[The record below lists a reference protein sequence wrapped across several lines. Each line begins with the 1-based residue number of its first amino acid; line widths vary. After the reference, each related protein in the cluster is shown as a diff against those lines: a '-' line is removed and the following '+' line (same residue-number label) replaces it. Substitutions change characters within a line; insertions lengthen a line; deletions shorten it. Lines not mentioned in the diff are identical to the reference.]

1 MGRHLAAAAGGVRGG
16 ADGLEEML
24 FDGGAEG
31 EGESAIAVVGEEP
44 VVAGAQ
50 GEGGGDE
57 EGFVAGAGD
66 LEEDFLLILED
77 DLAVVGA
84 AREVHEAVNLDQLVG
99 GESGAAPVAGGC
111 RLAGFAE
118 CSA

>member
-1 MGRHLAAAAGGVRGG
+1 
-16 ADGLEEML
+16 ML

-31 EGESAIAVVGEEP
+31 EREGAIAVVGEEP

-50 GEGGGDE
+50 REGGGDE

-66 LEEDFLLILED
+66 LEEDFLLIFED

-84 AREVHEAVNLDQLVG
+84 AREVHEAVDLDEFFG
-99 GESGAAPVAGGC
+99 GRARGRC
-111 RLAGFAE
+111 RCGRMRVRRV
-118 CSA
+118 C